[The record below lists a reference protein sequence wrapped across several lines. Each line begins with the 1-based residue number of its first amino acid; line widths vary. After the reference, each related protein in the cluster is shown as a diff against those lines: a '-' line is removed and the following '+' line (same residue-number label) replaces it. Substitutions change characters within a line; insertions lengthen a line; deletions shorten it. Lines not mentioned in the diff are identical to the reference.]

1 MKTRNVDIA
10 IIGGGSG
17 GLSVAAGAA
26 QMGARVLLAEGNK
39 MGGDCLNWGC
49 VPSKALIAAGSAA
62 QAVRTSDRF
71 GVNGHEPSIDFKA
84 VHSHVHGVIAGI
96 APHDLVERFE
106 KLGVEVVQA
115 HAKFVSP
122 TEIEVGDL
130 RVKAR
135 RFVIATGS
143 KAFVP
148 PIPGLD
154 KTPYLTNETI
164 FDLVERP
171 GHLIVIGGGPIGLE
185 LAAAHRRLGANVTVL
200 EAASVLAND
209 DVDAVAIVRNRL
221 ISEGIDIREGAKVA
235 LVEPEGNGI
244 AVDVLHTGKRQ
255 RISGT
260 HLLIATGRRPNV
272 KGLGLDAAGIAT
284 NGRGVVVDQRLRTTN
299 KRVFAIGD
307 VAGGLQF
314 THVAAYH
321 AGIVIRNA
329 IFNLPA
335 KASERAIP
343 RVTYTDPELAHVGQR
358 LVEAQQDDPK
368 AQALAWS
375 FAENDR
381 ARAER
386 NTDGLVKAIIG
397 RKGEVLG
404 CTIVG
409 PHAGEL
415 ILPWVIAVEK
425 RLKVSDM
432 ASVMAPYP
440 TLSEVT
446 KRAAGSYYTP
456 KLFSEK
462 TRRVVRMM
470 QWLP

>member
-1 MKTRNVDIA
+1 MTTRKVDIA

-26 QMGARVLLAEGNK
+26 QMGARVLLAEGRR

-49 VPSKALIAAGSAA
+49 VPSKALIAAGAA
-62 QAVRTSDRF
+62 ANAVRTSGRF
-71 GVNGHEPSIDFKA
+71 GVNGHEPDIDFKA
-84 VHSHVHGVIAGI
+84 VHDHVHGVIAGI
-96 APHDLVERFE
+96 APHDSVERFE

-115 HAKFVSP
+115 HAKFISP
-122 TEIEVGDL
+122 REIEVGGH
-130 RVKAR
+130 RVRAR

-143 KAFVP
+143 RPSAP
-148 PIPGLD
+148 PIAGLD

-171 GHLIVIGGGPIGLE
+171 GHLIVVGGGPIGLE
-185 LAAAHRRLGANVTVL
+185 LAAAHRRLGASVTVL
-200 EAASVLAND
+200 EAAAILAND
-209 DVDAVAIVRNRL
+209 DVDAVTVVRDRL
-221 ISEGIDIREGAKVA
+221 QAEGVDIREGVTIEA
-235 LVEPEGNGI
+235 VEADGNGI
-244 AVDVLHTGKRQ
+244 AVDTFQSGERS

-260 HLLIATGRRPNV
+260 HLLVATGRRPNIM
-272 KGLGLDAAGIAT
+272 GLGLDAAGIRKD
-284 NGRGVVVDQRLRTTN
+284 GRGIVVDARLRTTN
-299 KRVFAIGD
+299 KRVFVIGD
-307 VAGGLQF
+307 AAGGLQF

-335 KASERAIP
+335 KASTRAIP
-343 RVTYTDPELAHVGQR
+343 RVTYTDPELAHVGVR
-358 LVEAQQDDPK
+358 IGEAQKDDPK
-368 AQALAWS
+368 AQAVVWS

-381 ARAER
+381 ARTER
-386 NTDGLVKAIIG
+386 ETEGLVKAVIG

-409 PHAGEL
+409 SHAGEL
-415 ILPWVIAVEK
+415 ILPWVLAVEK

-432 ASVMAPYP
+432 ASVVAPYP

-456 KLFSEK
+456 KLFSAK
-462 TRRVVRMM
+462 TRRIVRLM
-470 QWLP
+470 QQLP